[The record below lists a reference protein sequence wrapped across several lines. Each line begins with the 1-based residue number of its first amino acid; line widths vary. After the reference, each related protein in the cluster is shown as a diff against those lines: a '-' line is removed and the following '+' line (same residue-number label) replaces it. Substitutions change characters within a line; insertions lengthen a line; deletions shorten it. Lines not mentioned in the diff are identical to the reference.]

1 MPTTNR
7 SARAF
12 AMSFRRICGLTVA
25 VVCQLGL
32 LIASPALK
40 AQTAT
45 ESTLYSFTGGA
56 DSTSP
61 AAGLIQAGDGNLYGM
76 TLGNLVTDFGSI
88 FQITP
93 SGTLTRLYSFSGGSD
108 GATPLA
114 SVIQGSDGGFYGTT
128 YGNILGAVPTE
139 GSAFRLPF
147 GSTAT
152 DTLFTFTGDANGA
165 YPSSALVESSDG
177 SYYGTT
183 SGGGV
188 GGTIFRIAPAGTLT
202 TVYSFSSSGFNG
214 SAPSNPPVEFTDGN
228 FYGTTSG
235 GGSSQFGVFY
245 QLTPAGGYSV
255 LYNFTGT
262 GDGASPAGT
271 LVAGSDGN
279 FYGATGANGSVTTP
293 DLNGTIYKMT
303 PGGALTT
310 LHVFNGTT
318 DGVGPTGLFLG
329 SDGNLYGTTNGGGA
343 NGNGTFFEITTSGT
357 FTVLYSF
364 GSAATDGSIP
374 SALVQGSDGNFYGA
388 ASAGGAN
395 SAGTIFKLT
404 PATAL
409 PAPVQITSSAGT
421 IPLGTAV
428 TLNWQ
433 VLNAFSNTMRNC
445 YASVQTTAS
454 GPGAWTGLQTGTYN
468 ATTHVYS
475 GSATITPTASGPYT
489 YGLTCGGVESG
500 TATVTVGGAQTLVVT
515 TSNLPQARVDVAYST
530 TLVASGG
537 VPPYTWSLTVGSLP
551 AGLTLNASSGVISGK
566 PTAAGMANFTVQ
578 VKDSDPTPAT
588 ATASLGMT
596 VIQPLVIMTMSLPAV
611 RVGSTY
617 SQTLTATGG
626 TPPYIWKQAS
636 GNLPAGLQLS
646 SAGVISGTV
655 TAAGIATFTVSVSDS
670 AAPVAQS
677 VTGNLSIVAEA
688 LIVPTGIVTLS
699 PAAIS
704 IGQTTTMTLNLSAP
718 AGSPVATGNVQFV
731 ANGANFGSPVPLVN
745 GSASLTSPAFNATGS
760 YEITANYTGDSNY
773 VALNFPPA
781 TLAVTTAPALAIQAT
796 PSVLSATSGT
806 TAMTSIA
813 VYNANGAAIKFACSG
828 LPVNAVC
835 NFGPLSSSGT
845 TSLQI
850 AAYTTASLSRPELRG
865 RSIALNLAWLLPGM
879 LALGAFTRKR
889 RRIVL
894 LGIAALLL
902 VATTSLSGCSGGS
915 PAMADSPKGTS
926 SVVVTATVGSQTAS
940 TLITLTV
947 Q

>member
-32 LIASPALK
+32 LLSPSALN

-45 ESTLYSFTGGA
+45 VSILHSFAGTT
-56 DSTSP
+56 DSQGP
-61 AAGLIQAGDGNLYGM
+61 YAGVIQAGDGNLYGT
-76 TLGNLVTDFGSI
+76 TLGNFSTDNGSI

-93 SGTLTRLYSFSGGSD
+93 SGTLTPLYSFVGGSD
-108 GATPLA
+108 SATPFAGL
-114 SVIQGSDGGFYGTT
+114 IQGDDGGFYGTT
-128 YGNILGAVPTE
+128 YGDIGVTD
-139 GSAFRLPF
+139 GSIFKLPF
-147 GSTAT
+147 GSTT
-152 DTLFTFTGDANGA
+152 LDTLFTFTGDANGSI
-165 YPSSALVESSDG
+165 PTSALVESTDG
-177 SYYGTT
+177 SYYGGTS
-183 SGGGV
+183 SGGSGN
-188 GGTIFRIAPAGTLT
+188 GTLFKITSDGTLT
-202 TVYSFSSSGFNG
+202 TVAPFKNKLLGA
-214 SAPSNPPVEFTDGN
+214 APSGPPVEYTDGN

-235 GGSSQFGVFY
+235 GGGSDFGAFY
-245 QLTPAGGYSV
+245 QLTPTGEYTV
-255 LYNFTGT
+255 LYSFTGM
-262 GDGASPAGT
+262 GDGAAPTGT
-271 LVAGSDGN
+271 PVVGSDGN
-279 FYGATGANGSVTTP
+279 FYGTTGQSGAVTTP
-293 DLNGTIYKMT
+293 DKNGTIYKMT
-303 PGGALTT
+303 PGGVLTT

-318 DGVGPTGLFLG
+318 DGAGPVGLFMG
-329 SDGNLYGTTNGGGA
+329 SDGNLYGAASLGV
-343 NGNGTFFEITTSGT
+343 NGNGTLFEITTSGA

-364 GSAATDGSIP
+364 GGTAGDGNGP
-374 SALVQGSDGNFYGA
+374 AALVQASDGNFYGTT
-388 ASAGGAN
+388 SGGGAN
-395 SAGTIFKLT
+395 ALGTVFKLT

-409 PAPVQITSSAGT
+409 PAPVQITSSAST
-421 IPLGTAV
+421 IPLGTPV

-433 VLNAFSNTMRNC
+433 VLNAFSQTLRNC

-454 GPGAWTGLQTGTYN
+454 GPGAWTELQTGTYN
-468 ATTHVYS
+468 ATTHIYS

-515 TSNLPQARVDVAYST
+515 TGSLPQARVGVSYST

-537 VPPYTWSLTVGSLP
+537 VQPYTWSLTVGSLP
-551 AGLTLNASSGVISGK
+551 AGLTLKASSGVISGM

-596 VIQPLVIMTMSLPAV
+596 VVQPLVITTMSLPAV
-611 RVGSTY
+611 RVGSAY

-626 TPPYIWKQAS
+626 TPPYLWKQSS

-655 TAAGIATFTVSVSDS
+655 TAAGPATFAVSVSDS
-670 AAPVAQS
+670 AAPVTQS
-677 VTGNLSIVAEA
+677 VTGNLSIVAEP
-688 LIVPTGIVTLS
+688 LIVPTGAVTLS
-699 PAAIS
+699 PSTIS
-704 IGQTTTMTLNLSAP
+704 IGQTTTVTLNLSAP

-731 ANGANFGSPVPLVN
+731 ANGANFGAPVPVVN

-760 YEITANYTGDSNY
+760 YEITANYTGDPNY
-773 VALNFPPA
+773 MALNFPPA
-781 TLAVTTAPALAIQAT
+781 ILAVTTTPALAIQAT

-806 TAMTSIA
+806 AATTSIA

-915 PAMADSPKGTS
+915 PATADSPKGTS

>member
-32 LIASPALK
+32 LLTPSALR

-45 ESTLYSFTGGA
+45 VSILHSFAGTT
-56 DSTSP
+56 DSQAP
-61 AAGLIQAGDGNLYGM
+61 NAALIQAGDGNLYGT
-76 TLGNLVTDFGSI
+76 TLGNLFTDYGSL

-93 SGTLTRLYSFSGGSD
+93 SGTLTQLYSFSGGSD
-108 GATPLA
+108 SATPFA
-114 SVIQGSDGGFYGTT
+114 SLIQGSDGGLYGTT
-128 YGNILGAVPTE
+128 YGNLISGTD
-139 GSAFRLPF
+139 GSVFKLPF
-147 GSTAT
+147 GGTT
-152 DTLFTFTGDANGA
+152 LDTLFTFTGDANGGFPFA
-165 YPSSALVESSDG
+165 GLVEGSDG
-177 SYYGTT
+177 NYYGTT
-183 SGGGV
+183 SGGGI
-188 GGTIFRIAPAGTLT
+188 GGTLFRVTPAGVLT
-202 TVYSFSSSGFNG
+202 TLVSFSGSGLTG
-214 SAPSNPPVEFTDGN
+214 SFLTSPPVEFTDGN
-228 FYGTTSG
+228 FYGTTNSG
-235 GGSSQFGVFY
+235 GVSNFGVFY
-245 QLTPAGGYSV
+245 QLTPAGTYSA
-255 LYNFTGT
+255 LYSFTGT

-271 LVAGSDGN
+271 PVAGSDGN
-279 FYGATGANGSVTTP
+279 FYGATGSNASVTTP
-293 DLNGTIYKMT
+293 DMNGTIYRMT
-303 PGGALTT
+303 PGGVLTT
-310 LHVFNGTT
+310 LHTFNGTT
-318 DGVGPTGLFLG
+318 DGAGPVGLIMG
-329 SDGNLYGTTNGGGA
+329 SDGNLYGAAGSGGT
-343 NGNGTFFEITTSGT
+343 NGNGTLFEVTTTGT

-364 GSAATDGSIP
+364 GSTATDGNIP
-374 SALVQGSDGNFYGA
+374 AALLQASDGNFYGTT
-388 ASAGGAN
+388 SAGGAN
-395 SAGTIFKLT
+395 AAGTVFKLS

-409 PAPVQITSSAGT
+409 PAPVQITPSASM
-421 IPLGTAV
+421 IPLGDPV

-433 VLNAFSNTMRNC
+433 VLNAFSNTMRYC

-468 ATTHVYS
+468 ATTHIYS

-530 TLVASGG
+530 ALVASGG

-596 VIQPLVIMTMSLPAV
+596 VVQPLVITTMSLPAV

-626 TPPYIWKQAS
+626 TPPYIWKQSS

-655 TAAGIATFTVSVSDS
+655 TAAGPATFAVSVSDS

-677 VTGNLSIVAEA
+677 VTGNLSIVAEP
-688 LIVPTGIVTLS
+688 LIVPTGAVTLS
-699 PAAIS
+699 PSTIS
-704 IGQTTTMTLNLSAP
+704 IGQTTTVTLNLSAP

-731 ANGANFGSPVPLVN
+731 ANGANFGSPVPVVN

-760 YEITANYTGDSNY
+760 YEITANYTGDPNY
-773 VALNFPPA
+773 MALNFPPA
-781 TLAVTTAPALAIQAT
+781 ILAVTTAPALAIQAT
-796 PSVLSATSGT
+796 PSVLSATSGASAT
-806 TAMTSIA
+806 TSIA

-915 PAMADSPKGTS
+915 PATADSPKGTS